1 MKMKT
6 SMLIAVAVAT
16 IALGVNGASA
26 NEGWDLAHMTD
37 TAPQSQVRSEDRP
50 VASPRPA
57 QVSTASQRFVEGWNF
72 GNG

>member
-1 MKMKT
+1 MKT

-16 IALGVNGASA
+16 IALGVNAASA

-37 TAPQSQVRSEDRP
+37 TAQQSQVRSEQRP
-50 VASPRPA
+50 VASPRTT
-57 QVSTASQRFVEGWNF
+57 QVSTAPRHYVPGWTF

>member
-1 MKMKT
+1 MKT

-16 IALGVNGASA
+16 IALGVNAASA

-37 TAPQSQVRSEDRP
+37 MAPQSQVRYEQRP
-50 VASPRPA
+50 VPSPRSA
-57 QVSTASQRFVEGWNF
+57 QVSTANQQFVEGWTF